1 MVRSLLTHLL
11 VGSEGTLAFVA
22 EAVLDTVPV
31 LPHKTTGLLVFPSL
45 HAAGAAIV
53 PLREAGATA
62 VELLDRPSLRAV
74 EHLRQVFAELHA
86 VTVRDTVSFHNAG
99 AFFDDEGRHK
109 DPAAP
114 DAAAKV
120 MLNQLVWWALALR
133 EAKAVRAYGG

>member
-1 MVRSLLTHLL
+1 MTHLL

-74 EHLRQVFAELHA
+74 ERL
-86 VTVRDTVSFHNAG
+86 AG
-99 AFFDDEGRHK
+99 RPVLPARPARRRRGAARRPRH
-109 DPAAP
+109 
-114 DAAAKV
+114 
-120 MLNQLVWWALALR
+120 R
-133 EAKAVRAYGG
+133 